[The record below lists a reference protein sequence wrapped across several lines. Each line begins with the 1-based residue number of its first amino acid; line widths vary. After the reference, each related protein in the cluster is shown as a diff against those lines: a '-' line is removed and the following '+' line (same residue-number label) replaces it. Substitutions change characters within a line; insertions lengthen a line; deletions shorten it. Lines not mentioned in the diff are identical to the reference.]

1 MKRLFFPLLAALA
14 LTILITGCGK
24 ASSAPEAPAPTP
36 EVVYVIVT
44 PEPTP
49 EVVYVT
55 VTPEPTPE
63 VVYVPVTPEPTP
75 EVVYVTVTPEPAPVE
90 PGFPG
95 GLDDDGRGPEEA
107 APYPLRDISMSPDQ
121 QYEANIFLSNFAEQ
135 FFGDYSEFEESAATK
150 AVHFAHI
157 WSKLNDHD
165 SIRYKQ
171 QNGSSYE
178 VLTLEQ
184 IRAVIDRYFYLPV
197 SDSALEKGLLY
208 PEHSFYQNGEFWFE
222 AADGESYNRFAVAD
236 RLTLLSDETYEISFT
251 VYEVDLMEYFDQGV
265 SSDYYHLTSQEA
277 AGAGFTRIASGT
289 ALALPHSYR
298 DRATYQLLEYHT
310 W

>member
-1 MKRLFFPLLAALA
+1 MTEENLVEKV
-14 LTILITGCGK
+14 CSEYDK
-24 ASSAPEAPAPTP
+24 
-36 EVVYVIVT
+36 VIV
-44 PEPTP
+44 
-49 EVVYVT
+49 
-55 VTPEPTPE
+55 
-63 VVYVPVTPEPTP
+63 
-75 EVVYVTVTPEPAPVE
+75 
-90 PGFPG
+90 
-95 GLDDDGRGPEEA
+95 
-107 APYPLRDISMSPDQ
+107 IIN
-121 QYEANIFLSNFAEQ
+121 ANNAMELGWVDE
-135 FFGDYSEFEESAATK
+135 Y
-150 AVHFAHI
+150 
-157 WSKLNDHD
+157 
-165 SIRYKQ
+165 
-171 QNGSSYE
+171 
-178 VLTLEQ
+178 EQ